1 MQKKVTT
8 FYKKFRQLPAKVD
21 KNWHQEVLSSLLA
34 QPDQNWPSEGTKLTP
49 SKTWLELA
57 TKRYPA
63 HCKPNLTKTG
73 HQGGGQA
80 QYQPNFTRTGHQ
92 GALSLLPAQLDQNWP
107 TGGIQLD
114 KIWPTIHATYGPFFS
129 PSLSWELRF
138 VDGSTIFY
146 KPIYLALVGTGLSCT
161 N

>member
-8 FYKKFRQLPAKVD
+8 FYKKFRQLPAKLD

-34 QPDQNWPSEGTKLTP
+34 QPDQNWPSEGTELTP

-57 TKRYPA
+57 TKRYSA

-73 HQGGGQA
+73 HQGGGA
-80 QYQPNFTRTGHQ
+80 KHNPNPTSPELAARGRSFYSQPNLTKIGQQGEFNLTKTGQQSMQPMDH
-92 GALSLLPAQLDQNWP
+92 
-107 TGGIQLD
+107 
-114 KIWPTIHATYGPFFS
+114 FS
-129 PSLSWELRF
+129 AHLYP
-138 VDGSTIFY
+138 G
-146 KPIYLALVGTGLSCT
+146 